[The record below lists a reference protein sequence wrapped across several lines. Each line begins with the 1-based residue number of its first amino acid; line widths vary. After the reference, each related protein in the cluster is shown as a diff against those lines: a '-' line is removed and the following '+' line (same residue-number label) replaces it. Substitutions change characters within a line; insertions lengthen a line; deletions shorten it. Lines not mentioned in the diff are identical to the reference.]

1 MLGSLGHI
9 FLAQLEFKLLKACR
23 PSPYIIDFLAYFY
36 LFQEFIHAQKNWT
49 DDFSIGNVYLKYADV
64 LLKAYPPYVNFYEDS
79 KEMLMKCEKQIPRF
93 YAFLRVCQSKP
104 ESGRQHLSD
113 LLMHPIQRLP
123 RVILL
128 LTDLLKQTRKEKPDH
143 PDIAQLDSAL
153 NKIKEVNND
162 DSDTLK

>member
-1 MLGSLGHI
+1 M
-9 FLAQLEFKLLKACR
+9 
-23 PSPYIIDFLAYFY
+23 
-36 LFQEFIHAQKNWT
+36 
-49 DDFSIGNVYLKYADV
+49 KYAEV

-128 LTDLLKQTRKEKPDH
+128 LTDILKQTRKEKPDH

-153 NKIKEVNND
+153 NKIKEVNFD
-162 DSDTLK
+162 DFHNFGDFHDVDDFENP